1 MEKVNH
7 SLKWVVFFAGLLA
20 SWLSFSGMLPFFILG
35 LMWLAAFVFLVVKK
49 SYLRYFVI
57 LFSSWVFLPLATFVT
72 TTQQYFEGNAV
83 FYENDLSS
91 PEAQNLDRKFRVW
104 KEKRDSALWGG
115 DKLQSATNNFT
126 VRFWVTIRG
135 YQPNAYGGLYP
146 DAYHAAQIIKTK
158 GKIVPFDKP
167 ATVARLSL
175 DTGVYEINE
184 SKYITGDNLSACRR
198 AKVWLVENGLLLM
211 QPLTNS
217 RPDILYLVDFASH
230 TAVARYYDPDK
241 MKQTEDAPRGRR
253 KR

>member
-135 YQPNAYGGLYP
+135 YQPNAYGGLY
-146 DAYHAAQIIKTK
+146 
-158 GKIVPFDKP
+158 
-167 ATVARLSL
+167 R
-175 DTGVYEINE
+175 
-184 SKYITGDNLSACRR
+184 
-198 AKVWLVENGLLLM
+198 
-211 QPLTNS
+211 
-217 RPDILYLVDFASH
+217 
-230 TAVARYYDPDK
+230 
-241 MKQTEDAPRGRR
+241 
-253 KR
+253 